1 MRSAVRSMTPPDWP
15 IRRMAPEET
24 AATAKL
30 WLSAWRDGHLGI
42 VPDRLAAL
50 RTEESFAER
59 LAAMGDGLR
68 VAGPKGAPVGLC
80 AVKGREL
87 YQLFVARE
95 TRGTGLAARLL
106 ADGEARL
113 AASGVRLAE
122 LDCTPGN
129 ERAAAFY
136 AKHGW
141 RLRGEEEV
149 LVETVEGPFPMM
161 GWMFEKRLA

>member
-1 MRSAVRSMTPPDWP
+1 
-15 IRRMAPEET
+15 MAPEET

-30 WLSAWRDGHLGI
+30 WLASWRDGHLGI
-42 VPDRLAAL
+42 VSERLAAL

-59 LAAMGDGLR
+59 LAGMGDGLR
-68 VAGPKGAPVGLC
+68 VAGPAGAPVGLC
-80 AVKGREL
+80 AVRGKEL

-95 TRGTGLAARLL
+95 AQGTGLAARLL

-113 AASGVRLAE
+113 AAAGVRVAE

-141 RLRGEEEV
+141 RMRGEEEV
-149 LVETVEGPFPMM
+149 LVETTEGPFRMSS
-161 GWMFEKRLA
+161 WMFEKRLA